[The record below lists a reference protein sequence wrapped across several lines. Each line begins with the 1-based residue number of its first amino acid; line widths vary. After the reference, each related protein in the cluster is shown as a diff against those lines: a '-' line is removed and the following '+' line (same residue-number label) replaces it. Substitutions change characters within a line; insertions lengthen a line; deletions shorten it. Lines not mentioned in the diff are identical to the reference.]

1 MKKNSKIILICVIGI
16 LVVLLGVLGYF
27 LFMKSSYLSKEEIK
41 RVVIQDT
48 CLDEKEISF
57 KEIELDLDG
66 ETKKYDVE
74 FYYQKVEYQ
83 YEIDAKTGDVLTT
96 NFVKQDSSSTISN
109 SGVDSSTQQ
118 TSVIDADQAK
128 EVAVKDAN
136 LTIQDVVFTDVD
148 LEEENGVTYYEVDFT
163 YQNMEY
169 DYKIDALTNTI
180 ISKKV
185 EPKD

>member
-1 MKKNSKIILICVIGI
+1 M
-16 LVVLLGVLGYF
+16 
-27 LFMKSSYLSKEEIK
+27 
-41 RVVIQDT
+41 
-48 CLDEKEISF
+48 
-57 KEIELDLDG
+57 
-66 ETKKYDVE
+66 
-74 FYYQKVEYQ
+74 
-83 YEIDAKTGDVLTT
+83 
-96 NFVKQDSSSTISN
+96 
-109 SGVDSSTQQ
+109 
-118 TSVIDADQAK
+118 IDADQAK